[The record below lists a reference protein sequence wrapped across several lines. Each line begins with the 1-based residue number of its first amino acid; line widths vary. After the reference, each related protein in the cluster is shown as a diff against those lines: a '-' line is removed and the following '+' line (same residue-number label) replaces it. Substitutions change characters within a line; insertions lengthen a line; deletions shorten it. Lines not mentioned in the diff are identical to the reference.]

1 MVRMKRVARMFP
13 RIVMCLLAGAFIN
26 VGVAWWLG
34 WRVLYQPESLQLAN
48 EPMEAGEF
56 TPQANP
62 SELIGPAGLSL
73 SRTRQFGAD
82 HVLWQRVPWTLRWA
96 DRPVIPLDT
105 LWPHWGPLAG
115 RDPREV
121 YESMNIPIGHTARG
135 WPMLSMW
142 CAFEQGTH
150 GRVQGGIHLGHKQ
163 TPNTFFVTE
172 LVLPLRPIWTG
183 IAVNTLSYA
192 SLTWIIITL
201 PLAWRRRRRV
211 RRGLC
216 AECAYPL
223 GSSPV
228 CTECGERVDLGSAH
242 SSAAR

>member
-1 MVRMKRVARMFP
+1 MLPRMVL
-13 RIVMCLLAGAFIN
+13 CLLAGAMIN

-34 WRVLYQPESLQLAN
+34 WRVTYQSASIQQSNVPI
-48 EPMEAGEF
+48 EPGEF
-56 TPQANP
+56 VPQEFP
-62 SELIGPAGLSL
+62 GEERGPAGLYL

-82 HVLWQRVPWTLRWA
+82 HVVLERVSWTLRWG
-96 DRPVIPLDT
+96 DWPKVSLEV

-115 RDPREV
+115 REPREV
-121 YESMNIPIGHTARG
+121 YESMTIPIGHMARG

-150 GRVQGGIHLGHKQ
+150 GPVRGGIHLGHKQ
-163 TPNTFFVTE
+163 TPDTFIVTD

-183 IAVNTLSYA
+183 FAVNSLLYA
-192 SLTWIIITL
+192 SLAWMIITL
-201 PLAWRRRRRV
+201 PLAWRRGRRI

-216 AECAYPL
+216 AACAYPV

-228 CTECGERVDLGSAH
+228 CTECGEPVDLGSAR
-242 SSAAR
+242 SSAAG